1 MSSSTNSGS
10 CFSQAAKKHY
20 LSQAAISQQ
29 ISKLEEEV
37 GVRLFD
43 RSKYRPELTEAG
55 KYYYQKIKQLSEE
68 YEKIEKQTRY
78 IQKKNS
84 QKIVVGITG
93 PFENK
98 YLPRIINEYKEGHE
112 THFDVRVYTFEE
124 GKKLLEAGDI
134 DIAFGLSSEFSV
146 NPDISYETIHQ
157 SETCIVCSRKNR
169 LSQYK
174 SINPILVKDEPMIT
188 LSSQMGRK
196 FYDDFMK
203 EIDELKKADMDEAH
217 MGIASGY
224 EVKTDTDKLLV
235 IGRYV
240 VNTAGSSST
249 TIKYDTI
256 DKQNKLLI
264 TLPSLFKDEA
274 YIDIISENIK
284 AQMKEQMKDENN
296 VYWLEDEMMGDE
308 NFSKID
314 KNQSFYIT
322 KDNQL
327 VIAFDKY
334 EVAPGYM
341 GNPEFIIPSEL
352 LKDAA
357 LIWLQPCVQRMKAEL
372 ERHLS
377 CWL

>member
-1 MSSSTNSGS
+1 MNK
-10 CFSQAAKKHY
+10 F
-20 LSQAAISQQ
+20 
-29 ISKLEEEV
+29 
-37 GVRLFD
+37 RN
-43 RSKYRPELTEAG
+43 
-55 KYYYQKIKQLSEE
+55 E
-68 YEKIEKQTRY
+68 YENIEIPDELEFLVRTTIKEQE
-78 IQKKNS
+78 KKMKRKN
-84 QKIVVGITG
+84 
-93 PFENK
+93 
-98 YLPRIINEYKEGHE
+98 IINKS
-112 THFDVRVYTFEE
+112 VIAAAV
-124 GKKLLEAGDI
+124 AGVVFVGSI
-134 DIAFGLSSEFSV
+134 NLSSE
-146 NPDISYETIHQ
+146 ISYAL
-157 SETCIVCSRKNR
+157 SEVPVLGSIVRVLTFKTFE
-169 LSQYK
+169 L
-174 SINPILVKDEPMIT
+174 KDNNFDAELKTPAIEGLDSNLEAM
-188 LSSQMGRK
+188 LNEKYLDENQK
-196 FYDDFMK
+196 LYDDFMK

-256 DKQNKLLI
+256 DKQNKILI

-352 LKDAA
+352 LKDV
-357 LIWLQPCVQRMKAEL
+357 LVSEEYIK
-372 ERHLS
+372 
-377 CWL
+377 

>member
-1 MSSSTNSGS
+1 MNRFRNEYENIEIPDELEFLVRTTIKEQEKKMKRKNIINKSVIAAAVAGVVFVGSINLSSEISYALSEVPVLGS
-10 CFSQAAKKHY
+10 IVRVLTFKTFELKDNNFDAQLKTP
-20 LSQAAISQQ
+20 AIEGLD
-29 ISKLEEEV
+29 SKLEAM
-37 GVRLFD
+37 LN
-43 RSKYRPELTEAG
+43 
-55 KYYYQKIKQLSEE
+55 Q
-68 YEKIEKQTRY
+68 
-78 IQKKNS
+78 
-84 QKIVVGITG
+84 
-93 PFENK
+93 K
-98 YLPRIINEYKEGHE
+98 YLDENQ
-112 THFDVRVYTFEE
+112 
-124 GKKLLEAGDI
+124 KL
-134 DIAFGLSSEFSV
+134 
-146 NPDISYETIHQ
+146 
-157 SETCIVCSRKNR
+157 
-169 LSQYK
+169 
-174 SINPILVKDEPMIT
+174 
-188 LSSQMGRK
+188 
-196 FYDDFMK
+196 YDDFMK

-256 DKQNKLLI
+256 DKQNKILI

-284 AQMKEQMKDENN
+284 AQMKEQMKDESN

-308 NFSKID
+308 NFSNID

-352 LKDAA
+352 LKDA
-357 LIWLQPCVQRMKAEL
+357 LVSEEYIK
-372 ERHLS
+372 
-377 CWL
+377 

>member
-1 MSSSTNSGS
+1 MNKFRNEYENIEIPDELEFLVRTTIKEQEKKMKRKNIINKSVIAAAVAGVVFVGSINLSSEISYALSEVPVLGS
-10 CFSQAAKKHY
+10 IVRVLTLKTFELKDNNFDAQLKTP
-20 LSQAAISQQ
+20 AIEGLD
-29 ISKLEEEV
+29 SKLEAMLNE
-37 GVRLFD
+37 
-43 RSKYRPELTEAG
+43 
-55 KYYYQKIKQLSEE
+55 
-68 YEKIEKQTRY
+68 
-78 IQKKNS
+78 
-84 QKIVVGITG
+84 
-93 PFENK
+93 K
-98 YLPRIINEYKEGHE
+98 YLDENQ
-112 THFDVRVYTFEE
+112 
-124 GKKLLEAGDI
+124 KL
-134 DIAFGLSSEFSV
+134 
-146 NPDISYETIHQ
+146 
-157 SETCIVCSRKNR
+157 
-169 LSQYK
+169 
-174 SINPILVKDEPMIT
+174 
-188 LSSQMGRK
+188 
-196 FYDDFMK
+196 YDDFMK

-240 VNTAGSSST
+240 VNTVGSSST

-352 LKDAA
+352 LKDA
-357 LIWLQPCVQRMKAEL
+357 LVSEEYIK
-372 ERHLS
+372 
-377 CWL
+377 

>member
-1 MSSSTNSGS
+1 MNKFRNEYENIEIPDELEFLVRTTIKEQEKKMKRKNIINKSVIAAAVAGVVFVGSINLSSEISYALSEVPVLGS
-10 CFSQAAKKHY
+10 IVRVLTFKTFELKDNNFDAQ
-20 LSQAAISQQ
+20 LTTPAIEGLD
-29 ISKLEEEV
+29 SKLEAMLNE
-37 GVRLFD
+37 
-43 RSKYRPELTEAG
+43 
-55 KYYYQKIKQLSEE
+55 
-68 YEKIEKQTRY
+68 
-78 IQKKNS
+78 
-84 QKIVVGITG
+84 
-93 PFENK
+93 K
-98 YLPRIINEYKEGHE
+98 YLDENQ
-112 THFDVRVYTFEE
+112 
-124 GKKLLEAGDI
+124 KL
-134 DIAFGLSSEFSV
+134 
-146 NPDISYETIHQ
+146 
-157 SETCIVCSRKNR
+157 
-169 LSQYK
+169 
-174 SINPILVKDEPMIT
+174 
-188 LSSQMGRK
+188 
-196 FYDDFMK
+196 YDDFMK
-203 EIDELKKADMDEAH
+203 EIDELKKADMEEAH

-314 KNQSFYIT
+314 KNQCFYIT

-352 LKDAA
+352 LKDV
-357 LIWLQPCVQRMKAEL
+357 LVSEEYIK
-372 ERHLS
+372 
-377 CWL
+377 

>member
-1 MSSSTNSGS
+1 MNK
-10 CFSQAAKKHY
+10 F
-20 LSQAAISQQ
+20 
-29 ISKLEEEV
+29 
-37 GVRLFD
+37 RN
-43 RSKYRPELTEAG
+43 
-55 KYYYQKIKQLSEE
+55 E
-68 YEKIEKQTRY
+68 YENIEIPDELEFLVRTTIKEQE
-78 IQKKNS
+78 KKMKRKN
-84 QKIVVGITG
+84 
-93 PFENK
+93 
-98 YLPRIINEYKEGHE
+98 IINKS
-112 THFDVRVYTFEE
+112 VIAAAV
-124 GKKLLEAGDI
+124 AGVVFVGSI
-134 DIAFGLSSEFSV
+134 NLSSE
-146 NPDISYETIHQ
+146 ISYAL
-157 SETCIVCSRKNR
+157 SEVPVLGSIVRVLTFKTFE
-169 LSQYK
+169 L
-174 SINPILVKDEPMIT
+174 KDNNFDAELKTPAIEGLDSNLEAM
-188 LSSQMGRK
+188 LNQK
-196 FYDDFMK
+196 YLDENQKLYDDFMK

-256 DKQNKLLI
+256 DKQNKILI

-352 LKDAA
+352 LKDV
-357 LIWLQPCVQRMKAEL
+357 LVSEEYIK
-372 ERHLS
+372 
-377 CWL
+377 

>member
-1 MSSSTNSGS
+1 LIMNR
-10 CFSQAAKKHY
+10 F
-20 LSQAAISQQ
+20 
-29 ISKLEEEV
+29 
-37 GVRLFD
+37 RN
-43 RSKYRPELTEAG
+43 
-55 KYYYQKIKQLSEE
+55 E
-68 YEKIEKQTRY
+68 YENIE
-78 IQKKNS
+78 IPDELEFLVKKTIKEQEKVMKRKN
-84 QKIVVGITG
+84 
-93 PFENK
+93 
-98 YLPRIINEYKEGHE
+98 IINKS
-112 THFDVRVYTFEE
+112 VIAAAV
-124 GKKLLEAGDI
+124 AGVVFVGSI
-134 DIAFGLSSEFSV
+134 NLSSE
-146 NPDISYETIHQ
+146 ISYAL
-157 SETCIVCSRKNR
+157 SEVPVLGSIVRVLTFKTFE
-169 LSQYK
+169 L
-174 SINPILVKDEPMIT
+174 KDNNFDAELKTPAIEGLDSNLEAM
-188 LSSQMGRK
+188 LNEKYLDENQK
-196 FYDDFMK
+196 LYDDFMK

-256 DKQNKLLI
+256 DKQNKILI

-352 LKDAA
+352 LKDV
-357 LIWLQPCVQRMKAEL
+357 LVSDEYIK
-372 ERHLS
+372 
-377 CWL
+377 

>member
-1 MSSSTNSGS
+1 MNKFRNEYENIEIPDELEFLVRTTIKEQEKKMKRKNIINKSVIAAAVAGVVFVGSINLSSEISYALSEVPVLGS
-10 CFSQAAKKHY
+10 IVRVLTFKTFELKDNNFDAELKTP
-20 LSQAAISQQ
+20 AIEGLD
-29 ISKLEEEV
+29 SKLEAMLNE
-37 GVRLFD
+37 
-43 RSKYRPELTEAG
+43 
-55 KYYYQKIKQLSEE
+55 
-68 YEKIEKQTRY
+68 
-78 IQKKNS
+78 
-84 QKIVVGITG
+84 
-93 PFENK
+93 K
-98 YLPRIINEYKEGHE
+98 YLDENQ
-112 THFDVRVYTFEE
+112 
-124 GKKLLEAGDI
+124 KL
-134 DIAFGLSSEFSV
+134 
-146 NPDISYETIHQ
+146 
-157 SETCIVCSRKNR
+157 
-169 LSQYK
+169 
-174 SINPILVKDEPMIT
+174 
-188 LSSQMGRK
+188 
-196 FYDDFMK
+196 YDDFMK

-284 AQMKEQMKDENN
+284 AQMKEQMKDENK

-352 LKDAA
+352 LKDA
-357 LIWLQPCVQRMKAEL
+357 LVSEEYIK
-372 ERHLS
+372 
-377 CWL
+377 

>member
-1 MSSSTNSGS
+1 MNKFRNEYENIEIPDELEFLVRTTIKEQEKKMKRKNIINKSVIAAAVAGVVFVGSINLSSEISYALSEVPVLGS
-10 CFSQAAKKHY
+10 IVRVLTFKTFELKDNNFDAELKTP
-20 LSQAAISQQ
+20 AIEGLD
-29 ISKLEEEV
+29 SKLEAMLNE
-37 GVRLFD
+37 
-43 RSKYRPELTEAG
+43 
-55 KYYYQKIKQLSEE
+55 
-68 YEKIEKQTRY
+68 
-78 IQKKNS
+78 
-84 QKIVVGITG
+84 
-93 PFENK
+93 K
-98 YLPRIINEYKEGHE
+98 YLDENQ
-112 THFDVRVYTFEE
+112 
-124 GKKLLEAGDI
+124 KL
-134 DIAFGLSSEFSV
+134 
-146 NPDISYETIHQ
+146 
-157 SETCIVCSRKNR
+157 
-169 LSQYK
+169 
-174 SINPILVKDEPMIT
+174 
-188 LSSQMGRK
+188 
-196 FYDDFMK
+196 YDDFMK

-240 VNTAGSSST
+240 VNTVGSSST

-274 YIDIISENIK
+274 YIEIISENIK
-284 AQMKEQMKDENN
+284 TQMKEQMKDENN

-352 LKDAA
+352 LKDV
-357 LIWLQPCVQRMKAEL
+357 LVSEEYIK
-372 ERHLS
+372 
-377 CWL
+377 

>member
-1 MSSSTNSGS
+1 MNRFRNEYENIEIPDELEFLVRTTIKEQEKKMKRKNIINKSVIAAAVAGVVFVGSINLSSEISYALSEVPVLGS
-10 CFSQAAKKHY
+10 IVRVLTFKTFELKDNNFDAQLKTP
-20 LSQAAISQQ
+20 AIEGLD
-29 ISKLEEEV
+29 SKLEAMLNE
-37 GVRLFD
+37 
-43 RSKYRPELTEAG
+43 
-55 KYYYQKIKQLSEE
+55 
-68 YEKIEKQTRY
+68 
-78 IQKKNS
+78 
-84 QKIVVGITG
+84 
-93 PFENK
+93 K
-98 YLPRIINEYKEGHE
+98 YLDENQ
-112 THFDVRVYTFEE
+112 
-124 GKKLLEAGDI
+124 KL
-134 DIAFGLSSEFSV
+134 
-146 NPDISYETIHQ
+146 
-157 SETCIVCSRKNR
+157 
-169 LSQYK
+169 
-174 SINPILVKDEPMIT
+174 
-188 LSSQMGRK
+188 
-196 FYDDFMK
+196 YDDFMK
-203 EIDELKKADMDEAH
+203 EIDELKKADMEEAH

-284 AQMKEQMKDENN
+284 AQMKEQMKDESN

-352 LKDAA
+352 LKDA
-357 LIWLQPCVQRMKAEL
+357 LVSEEYIK
-372 ERHLS
+372 
-377 CWL
+377 

>member
-1 MSSSTNSGS
+1 MNKFRNEYENIEIPDELEFLVRTTIKEQEKKMKRKNIINKSVIAAAVAGVVFVGSINLSSEISYALSEVPVLGS
-10 CFSQAAKKHY
+10 IVRVLTFKTFELKDNNFDAELKTP
-20 LSQAAISQQ
+20 AIEGLD
-29 ISKLEEEV
+29 SKLEAMLNE
-37 GVRLFD
+37 
-43 RSKYRPELTEAG
+43 
-55 KYYYQKIKQLSEE
+55 
-68 YEKIEKQTRY
+68 
-78 IQKKNS
+78 
-84 QKIVVGITG
+84 
-93 PFENK
+93 K
-98 YLPRIINEYKEGHE
+98 YLDENQ
-112 THFDVRVYTFEE
+112 
-124 GKKLLEAGDI
+124 KL
-134 DIAFGLSSEFSV
+134 
-146 NPDISYETIHQ
+146 
-157 SETCIVCSRKNR
+157 
-169 LSQYK
+169 
-174 SINPILVKDEPMIT
+174 
-188 LSSQMGRK
+188 
-196 FYDDFMK
+196 YDDFMK

-240 VNTAGSSST
+240 VNTVGSSST

-352 LKDAA
+352 LKDA
-357 LIWLQPCVQRMKAEL
+357 LVSEEYIK
-372 ERHLS
+372 
-377 CWL
+377 

>member
-1 MSSSTNSGS
+1 MNKFRNEYENIEIPDELEFLVRTTIKEQEKKMKRKNIINKSVIAAAVAGVVFVGSINLSSEISYALSEVPVLGS
-10 CFSQAAKKHY
+10 IVRVLTFKTFELKDNNFDAELKTP
-20 LSQAAISQQ
+20 AIEGLD
-29 ISKLEEEV
+29 SKLEAMLNE
-37 GVRLFD
+37 
-43 RSKYRPELTEAG
+43 
-55 KYYYQKIKQLSEE
+55 
-68 YEKIEKQTRY
+68 
-78 IQKKNS
+78 
-84 QKIVVGITG
+84 
-93 PFENK
+93 K
-98 YLPRIINEYKEGHE
+98 YLDENQ
-112 THFDVRVYTFEE
+112 
-124 GKKLLEAGDI
+124 KL
-134 DIAFGLSSEFSV
+134 
-146 NPDISYETIHQ
+146 
-157 SETCIVCSRKNR
+157 
-169 LSQYK
+169 
-174 SINPILVKDEPMIT
+174 
-188 LSSQMGRK
+188 
-196 FYDDFMK
+196 YDDFMK

-284 AQMKEQMKDENN
+284 AQMKEQMKDESN

-352 LKDAA
+352 LKDV
-357 LIWLQPCVQRMKAEL
+357 LVSEEYIK
-372 ERHLS
+372 
-377 CWL
+377 

>member
-1 MSSSTNSGS
+1 MNKFRNEYENIEIPDELEFLVRTTIKEQEKKMKRKNIINKSVIAAAVAGVVFVGSINLSSEISYALSEVPVLGS
-10 CFSQAAKKHY
+10 IVRVLTFKTFELKDNNFDAQLKTP
-20 LSQAAISQQ
+20 AIEGLD
-29 ISKLEEEV
+29 SKLEAMLNE
-37 GVRLFD
+37 
-43 RSKYRPELTEAG
+43 
-55 KYYYQKIKQLSEE
+55 
-68 YEKIEKQTRY
+68 
-78 IQKKNS
+78 
-84 QKIVVGITG
+84 
-93 PFENK
+93 K
-98 YLPRIINEYKEGHE
+98 YLDENQ
-112 THFDVRVYTFEE
+112 
-124 GKKLLEAGDI
+124 KL
-134 DIAFGLSSEFSV
+134 
-146 NPDISYETIHQ
+146 
-157 SETCIVCSRKNR
+157 
-169 LSQYK
+169 
-174 SINPILVKDEPMIT
+174 
-188 LSSQMGRK
+188 
-196 FYDDFMK
+196 YDDFMK
-203 EIDELKKADMDEAH
+203 EIDELKKADMEEAH

-352 LKDAA
+352 LKDV
-357 LIWLQPCVQRMKAEL
+357 LVSEEYIK
-372 ERHLS
+372 
-377 CWL
+377 

>member
-1 MSSSTNSGS
+1 MNKFRNEYENIEIPDELEFLVRTTIKEQEKKMKRKNIINKSVIAAAVAGVVFVGSINLSSEISYALSEVPVLGS
-10 CFSQAAKKHY
+10 IVRVLTFKTFELKDNNFDAELKTP
-20 LSQAAISQQ
+20 AIEGLD
-29 ISKLEEEV
+29 SKLEAMLNE
-37 GVRLFD
+37 
-43 RSKYRPELTEAG
+43 
-55 KYYYQKIKQLSEE
+55 
-68 YEKIEKQTRY
+68 
-78 IQKKNS
+78 
-84 QKIVVGITG
+84 
-93 PFENK
+93 K
-98 YLPRIINEYKEGHE
+98 YLDENQ
-112 THFDVRVYTFEE
+112 
-124 GKKLLEAGDI
+124 KL
-134 DIAFGLSSEFSV
+134 
-146 NPDISYETIHQ
+146 
-157 SETCIVCSRKNR
+157 
-169 LSQYK
+169 
-174 SINPILVKDEPMIT
+174 
-188 LSSQMGRK
+188 
-196 FYDDFMK
+196 YDDFMK

-256 DKQNKLLI
+256 DKQNKILI

-314 KNQSFYIT
+314 KDQSFYIT

-352 LKDAA
+352 LKDA
-357 LIWLQPCVQRMKAEL
+357 LVSEEYIK
-372 ERHLS
+372 
-377 CWL
+377 

>member
-1 MSSSTNSGS
+1 MNKFRNEYENIEIPDELEFLVRTTIKEQEKKMKRKNIINKSVIAAAVAGVVFVGSINLSSEISYALSEVPVLGS
-10 CFSQAAKKHY
+10 IVRVLTFKTFELKDNNFDAQLKTP
-20 LSQAAISQQ
+20 AIEGLD
-29 ISKLEEEV
+29 SKLEAMLNE
-37 GVRLFD
+37 
-43 RSKYRPELTEAG
+43 
-55 KYYYQKIKQLSEE
+55 
-68 YEKIEKQTRY
+68 
-78 IQKKNS
+78 
-84 QKIVVGITG
+84 
-93 PFENK
+93 K
-98 YLPRIINEYKEGHE
+98 YLDENQ
-112 THFDVRVYTFEE
+112 
-124 GKKLLEAGDI
+124 KL
-134 DIAFGLSSEFSV
+134 
-146 NPDISYETIHQ
+146 
-157 SETCIVCSRKNR
+157 
-169 LSQYK
+169 
-174 SINPILVKDEPMIT
+174 
-188 LSSQMGRK
+188 
-196 FYDDFMK
+196 YDDFMK

-284 AQMKEQMKDENN
+284 AQMKEQMKDESN

-352 LKDAA
+352 LKDV
-357 LIWLQPCVQRMKAEL
+357 LVSDEYIK
-372 ERHLS
+372 
-377 CWL
+377 

>member
-1 MSSSTNSGS
+1 MNKFRNEYENIEIPDELEFLVRTTIKEQEKKMKRKNIINKSVIAAAVAGVVFVGSINLSSEISYALSEVPVLGS
-10 CFSQAAKKHY
+10 IVRVLTFKTFELKDNNFDAQLKTP
-20 LSQAAISQQ
+20 AIEGLD
-29 ISKLEEEV
+29 SKLEAMLNE
-37 GVRLFD
+37 
-43 RSKYRPELTEAG
+43 
-55 KYYYQKIKQLSEE
+55 
-68 YEKIEKQTRY
+68 
-78 IQKKNS
+78 
-84 QKIVVGITG
+84 
-93 PFENK
+93 K
-98 YLPRIINEYKEGHE
+98 YLDENQ
-112 THFDVRVYTFEE
+112 
-124 GKKLLEAGDI
+124 KL
-134 DIAFGLSSEFSV
+134 
-146 NPDISYETIHQ
+146 
-157 SETCIVCSRKNR
+157 
-169 LSQYK
+169 
-174 SINPILVKDEPMIT
+174 
-188 LSSQMGRK
+188 
-196 FYDDFMK
+196 YDDFMK
-203 EIDELKKADMDEAH
+203 EIDELKKADMEEAH

-240 VNTAGSSST
+240 VNTVGSSST

-352 LKDAA
+352 LKDA
-357 LIWLQPCVQRMKAEL
+357 LVSEEYIK
-372 ERHLS
+372 
-377 CWL
+377 

>member
-1 MSSSTNSGS
+1 MNKFRNEYENIEIPDELEFLVRTTIKEQEKKMKRKNIINKSVIAAAVAGVVFVGSINLSSEISYALSEVPVLGS
-10 CFSQAAKKHY
+10 IVRVLTFKTFELKDNNFDAELKTP
-20 LSQAAISQQ
+20 AIEGLD
-29 ISKLEEEV
+29 SKLEAM
-37 GVRLFD
+37 LN
-43 RSKYRPELTEAG
+43 
-55 KYYYQKIKQLSEE
+55 Q
-68 YEKIEKQTRY
+68 
-78 IQKKNS
+78 
-84 QKIVVGITG
+84 
-93 PFENK
+93 K
-98 YLPRIINEYKEGHE
+98 YLDENQ
-112 THFDVRVYTFEE
+112 
-124 GKKLLEAGDI
+124 KL
-134 DIAFGLSSEFSV
+134 
-146 NPDISYETIHQ
+146 
-157 SETCIVCSRKNR
+157 
-169 LSQYK
+169 
-174 SINPILVKDEPMIT
+174 
-188 LSSQMGRK
+188 
-196 FYDDFMK
+196 YDDFMK
-203 EIDELKKADMDEAH
+203 EIDELKKADMEEAH

-256 DKQNKLLI
+256 DKQNKILI

-352 LKDAA
+352 LKDV
-357 LIWLQPCVQRMKAEL
+357 LVSEEYIK
-372 ERHLS
+372 
-377 CWL
+377 

>member
-1 MSSSTNSGS
+1 MNRFRNEYENIEIPDELEFLVRTTIKEQEKKMKRKNIINKSVIAAAVAGVVFVGSINLSSEISYALSEVPVLGS
-10 CFSQAAKKHY
+10 IVRVLTFKTFELKDNNFDAQLKTP
-20 LSQAAISQQ
+20 AIEGLD
-29 ISKLEEEV
+29 SKLEAMLNE
-37 GVRLFD
+37 
-43 RSKYRPELTEAG
+43 
-55 KYYYQKIKQLSEE
+55 
-68 YEKIEKQTRY
+68 
-78 IQKKNS
+78 
-84 QKIVVGITG
+84 
-93 PFENK
+93 K
-98 YLPRIINEYKEGHE
+98 YLDENQ
-112 THFDVRVYTFEE
+112 
-124 GKKLLEAGDI
+124 KL
-134 DIAFGLSSEFSV
+134 
-146 NPDISYETIHQ
+146 
-157 SETCIVCSRKNR
+157 
-169 LSQYK
+169 
-174 SINPILVKDEPMIT
+174 
-188 LSSQMGRK
+188 
-196 FYDDFMK
+196 YDDFMK

-240 VNTAGSSST
+240 VNTVGSSST

-284 AQMKEQMKDENN
+284 AQMKERMKDENN

-352 LKDAA
+352 LKDV
-357 LIWLQPCVQRMKAEL
+357 LVSEEYIK
-372 ERHLS
+372 
-377 CWL
+377 

>member
-1 MSSSTNSGS
+1 MNRFRNEYENIEIPDELEFLVRTTIKEQEKKMKRKNIINKSVIAAAVAGVVFVGSINLSSEISYALSEVPVLGS
-10 CFSQAAKKHY
+10 IVRVLTFKTFELKDNNFDAELKTP
-20 LSQAAISQQ
+20 AIEGLD
-29 ISKLEEEV
+29 SKLEAMLNE
-37 GVRLFD
+37 
-43 RSKYRPELTEAG
+43 
-55 KYYYQKIKQLSEE
+55 
-68 YEKIEKQTRY
+68 
-78 IQKKNS
+78 
-84 QKIVVGITG
+84 
-93 PFENK
+93 K
-98 YLPRIINEYKEGHE
+98 YLDENQ
-112 THFDVRVYTFEE
+112 
-124 GKKLLEAGDI
+124 KL
-134 DIAFGLSSEFSV
+134 
-146 NPDISYETIHQ
+146 
-157 SETCIVCSRKNR
+157 
-169 LSQYK
+169 
-174 SINPILVKDEPMIT
+174 
-188 LSSQMGRK
+188 
-196 FYDDFMK
+196 YDDFMK

-284 AQMKEQMKDENN
+284 AQMKEQMKDESN

-352 LKDAA
+352 LKDA
-357 LIWLQPCVQRMKAEL
+357 LVSEKYIK
-372 ERHLS
+372 
-377 CWL
+377 

>member
-1 MSSSTNSGS
+1 MNRFRNEYENIEIPDELEFLVRTTIKEQEKKMKRKNIINKSVIAAAVAGVVFVGSINLSSEISYALSEVPVLGS
-10 CFSQAAKKHY
+10 IVRVLIFKTFELKDNNFDAQ
-20 LSQAAISQQ
+20 LTTPAIEGLD
-29 ISKLEEEV
+29 SKLEAMLNE
-37 GVRLFD
+37 
-43 RSKYRPELTEAG
+43 
-55 KYYYQKIKQLSEE
+55 
-68 YEKIEKQTRY
+68 
-78 IQKKNS
+78 
-84 QKIVVGITG
+84 
-93 PFENK
+93 K
-98 YLPRIINEYKEGHE
+98 YLDENQ
-112 THFDVRVYTFEE
+112 
-124 GKKLLEAGDI
+124 KL
-134 DIAFGLSSEFSV
+134 
-146 NPDISYETIHQ
+146 
-157 SETCIVCSRKNR
+157 
-169 LSQYK
+169 
-174 SINPILVKDEPMIT
+174 
-188 LSSQMGRK
+188 
-196 FYDDFMK
+196 YDDFMK
-203 EIDELKKADMDEAH
+203 EIDEMKKADMDEAH

-352 LKDAA
+352 LKDA
-357 LIWLQPCVQRMKAEL
+357 LVSEEYIK
-372 ERHLS
+372 
-377 CWL
+377 

>member
-1 MSSSTNSGS
+1 MNKFRNEYENIEIPDELEFLVRTTIKEQEKKMKRKNIINKSAIAAAVAGVVFVGSINLSSEISYALSEVPVLGS
-10 CFSQAAKKHY
+10 IVRVLTFKTFELKDNNFDAQLKTP
-20 LSQAAISQQ
+20 AIEGLD
-29 ISKLEEEV
+29 SKLEAMLNE
-37 GVRLFD
+37 
-43 RSKYRPELTEAG
+43 
-55 KYYYQKIKQLSEE
+55 
-68 YEKIEKQTRY
+68 
-78 IQKKNS
+78 
-84 QKIVVGITG
+84 
-93 PFENK
+93 K
-98 YLPRIINEYKEGHE
+98 YLDENQ
-112 THFDVRVYTFEE
+112 
-124 GKKLLEAGDI
+124 KL
-134 DIAFGLSSEFSV
+134 
-146 NPDISYETIHQ
+146 
-157 SETCIVCSRKNR
+157 
-169 LSQYK
+169 
-174 SINPILVKDEPMIT
+174 
-188 LSSQMGRK
+188 
-196 FYDDFMK
+196 YDDFMK

-256 DKQNKLLI
+256 DKQNKILI

-352 LKDAA
+352 LKDV
-357 LIWLQPCVQRMKAEL
+357 LVSEEYIK
-372 ERHLS
+372 
-377 CWL
+377 

>member
-1 MSSSTNSGS
+1 MNKFRNEYENIEIPDELEFLVRTTIKEQEKKMKRKNIINKSVIAAAVAGVVFVGSINLSSEISYALSEVPVLGS
-10 CFSQAAKKHY
+10 IVRVLTFKTFELKDNNFDAQLKTP
-20 LSQAAISQQ
+20 AIEGLD
-29 ISKLEEEV
+29 SKLEAMLNE
-37 GVRLFD
+37 
-43 RSKYRPELTEAG
+43 
-55 KYYYQKIKQLSEE
+55 
-68 YEKIEKQTRY
+68 
-78 IQKKNS
+78 
-84 QKIVVGITG
+84 
-93 PFENK
+93 K
-98 YLPRIINEYKEGHE
+98 YLDENQ
-112 THFDVRVYTFEE
+112 
-124 GKKLLEAGDI
+124 KL
-134 DIAFGLSSEFSV
+134 
-146 NPDISYETIHQ
+146 
-157 SETCIVCSRKNR
+157 
-169 LSQYK
+169 
-174 SINPILVKDEPMIT
+174 
-188 LSSQMGRK
+188 
-196 FYDDFMK
+196 YDDFMK
-203 EIDELKKADMDEAH
+203 EIDELKKADMEEAH

-240 VNTAGSSST
+240 VNTVGSSST
-249 TIKYDTI
+249 TIQYDTI

-352 LKDAA
+352 LKDA
-357 LIWLQPCVQRMKAEL
+357 LVSEEYIK
-372 ERHLS
+372 
-377 CWL
+377 

>member
-1 MSSSTNSGS
+1 MNR
-10 CFSQAAKKHY
+10 F
-20 LSQAAISQQ
+20 
-29 ISKLEEEV
+29 
-37 GVRLFD
+37 RN
-43 RSKYRPELTEAG
+43 
-55 KYYYQKIKQLSEE
+55 E
-68 YEKIEKQTRY
+68 YENIEIPDELEFLVRTTIKEQE
-78 IQKKNS
+78 KKMKRKN
-84 QKIVVGITG
+84 
-93 PFENK
+93 
-98 YLPRIINEYKEGHE
+98 IINKS
-112 THFDVRVYTFEE
+112 VIAAAV
-124 GKKLLEAGDI
+124 AGVVFVGSI
-134 DIAFGLSSEFSV
+134 NLSSE
-146 NPDISYETIHQ
+146 ISYALSEVPVLGSIVRVLTFKTFELKDNNFDAELKTPAIEGLDSNLETMLN
-157 SETCIVCSRKNR
+157 EKY
-169 LSQYK
+169 L
-174 SINPILVKDEPMIT
+174 DENQK
-188 LSSQMGRK
+188 L
-196 FYDDFMK
+196 YDDFMK

-352 LKDAA
+352 LKDA
-357 LIWLQPCVQRMKAEL
+357 LVSEEYIK
-372 ERHLS
+372 
-377 CWL
+377 

>member
-1 MSSSTNSGS
+1 MNR
-10 CFSQAAKKHY
+10 F
-20 LSQAAISQQ
+20 
-29 ISKLEEEV
+29 
-37 GVRLFD
+37 RN
-43 RSKYRPELTEAG
+43 
-55 KYYYQKIKQLSEE
+55 E
-68 YEKIEKQTRY
+68 YENIEIPDELEFLVRTTIKEQE
-78 IQKKNS
+78 KKMKRKN
-84 QKIVVGITG
+84 
-93 PFENK
+93 
-98 YLPRIINEYKEGHE
+98 IINKS
-112 THFDVRVYTFEE
+112 VIAAAV
-124 GKKLLEAGDI
+124 AGVVFVGSI
-134 DIAFGLSSEFSV
+134 NLSSE
-146 NPDISYETIHQ
+146 ISYAL
-157 SETCIVCSRKNR
+157 SEVPVLGSIVRVLTFKTFELKDNNFDAELKTPAIEGLDSN
-169 LSQYK
+169 LEA
-174 SINPILVKDEPMIT
+174 ILNEKYLDENQK
-188 LSSQMGRK
+188 L
-196 FYDDFMK
+196 YDDFMK
-203 EIDELKKADMDEAH
+203 EIDELKKADMEEAH

-352 LKDAA
+352 LKDV
-357 LIWLQPCVQRMKAEL
+357 LVSEEYIK
-372 ERHLS
+372 
-377 CWL
+377 

>member
-1 MSSSTNSGS
+1 MNKFRNEYENIEIPDELEFLVRTTIKEQEKKMKRKNIINKSVIAAAVAGVVFVGSINLSSEISYALSEVPVLGS
-10 CFSQAAKKHY
+10 IVRVLTFKTFELKDNNFDAQLKTP
-20 LSQAAISQQ
+20 AIEGLD
-29 ISKLEEEV
+29 SKLEAMLNE
-37 GVRLFD
+37 
-43 RSKYRPELTEAG
+43 
-55 KYYYQKIKQLSEE
+55 
-68 YEKIEKQTRY
+68 
-78 IQKKNS
+78 
-84 QKIVVGITG
+84 
-93 PFENK
+93 K
-98 YLPRIINEYKEGHE
+98 YLDENQ
-112 THFDVRVYTFEE
+112 
-124 GKKLLEAGDI
+124 KL
-134 DIAFGLSSEFSV
+134 
-146 NPDISYETIHQ
+146 
-157 SETCIVCSRKNR
+157 
-169 LSQYK
+169 
-174 SINPILVKDEPMIT
+174 
-188 LSSQMGRK
+188 
-196 FYDDFMK
+196 YDDFMK

-284 AQMKEQMKDENN
+284 AQMKEQMKDENK

-352 LKDAA
+352 LKDA
-357 LIWLQPCVQRMKAEL
+357 LVSEEYIK
-372 ERHLS
+372 
-377 CWL
+377 

>member
-1 MSSSTNSGS
+1 MNRFRNEYENIEIPDELEFLVRTTIKEQEKKMKRKNIINKSVIAAAVAGVVFVGSINLSSEISYALSEVPVLGS
-10 CFSQAAKKHY
+10 IVRVLTFKTFELKDNNFDAQLKTP
-20 LSQAAISQQ
+20 AIEGLD
-29 ISKLEEEV
+29 SKLEAMLNE
-37 GVRLFD
+37 
-43 RSKYRPELTEAG
+43 
-55 KYYYQKIKQLSEE
+55 
-68 YEKIEKQTRY
+68 
-78 IQKKNS
+78 
-84 QKIVVGITG
+84 
-93 PFENK
+93 K
-98 YLPRIINEYKEGHE
+98 YLDENQ
-112 THFDVRVYTFEE
+112 
-124 GKKLLEAGDI
+124 KL
-134 DIAFGLSSEFSV
+134 
-146 NPDISYETIHQ
+146 
-157 SETCIVCSRKNR
+157 
-169 LSQYK
+169 
-174 SINPILVKDEPMIT
+174 
-188 LSSQMGRK
+188 
-196 FYDDFMK
+196 YDDFMK
-203 EIDELKKADMDEAH
+203 EIDEMKKADMDEAH

-352 LKDAA
+352 LKDA
-357 LIWLQPCVQRMKAEL
+357 LVSEEYIK
-372 ERHLS
+372 
-377 CWL
+377 

>member
-1 MSSSTNSGS
+1 MNRFRNEYENIEIPDELEFLVRTTIKEQEKKMKRKNIINKSVIAAAVAGVVFVGSINLSSEISYALSEVPVLGS
-10 CFSQAAKKHY
+10 IVRVLTFKTFELKDNNFDAELKTP
-20 LSQAAISQQ
+20 AIEGLD
-29 ISKLEEEV
+29 SKLEAM
-37 GVRLFD
+37 LN
-43 RSKYRPELTEAG
+43 
-55 KYYYQKIKQLSEE
+55 Q
-68 YEKIEKQTRY
+68 
-78 IQKKNS
+78 
-84 QKIVVGITG
+84 
-93 PFENK
+93 K
-98 YLPRIINEYKEGHE
+98 YLDENQ
-112 THFDVRVYTFEE
+112 
-124 GKKLLEAGDI
+124 KL
-134 DIAFGLSSEFSV
+134 
-146 NPDISYETIHQ
+146 
-157 SETCIVCSRKNR
+157 
-169 LSQYK
+169 
-174 SINPILVKDEPMIT
+174 
-188 LSSQMGRK
+188 
-196 FYDDFMK
+196 YDDFMK

-256 DKQNKLLI
+256 DKQNKILI

-352 LKDAA
+352 LKDA
-357 LIWLQPCVQRMKAEL
+357 LVSEEYIK
-372 ERHLS
+372 
-377 CWL
+377 

>member
-1 MSSSTNSGS
+1 MNSFRNEYENIEIRDELEFLVRTTIKEQEKKMKRKNIINKSVIAAAVAGVVFVGSINLSSEISYALSEVPVLGS
-10 CFSQAAKKHY
+10 IVRVLTFKTFELKDNNFDAQLKTP
-20 LSQAAISQQ
+20 AIEGLD
-29 ISKLEEEV
+29 SKLEAMLNE
-37 GVRLFD
+37 
-43 RSKYRPELTEAG
+43 
-55 KYYYQKIKQLSEE
+55 
-68 YEKIEKQTRY
+68 
-78 IQKKNS
+78 
-84 QKIVVGITG
+84 
-93 PFENK
+93 K
-98 YLPRIINEYKEGHE
+98 YLDENQ
-112 THFDVRVYTFEE
+112 
-124 GKKLLEAGDI
+124 KL
-134 DIAFGLSSEFSV
+134 
-146 NPDISYETIHQ
+146 
-157 SETCIVCSRKNR
+157 
-169 LSQYK
+169 
-174 SINPILVKDEPMIT
+174 
-188 LSSQMGRK
+188 
-196 FYDDFMK
+196 YDDFMK

-256 DKQNKLLI
+256 DKQNKILI

-352 LKDAA
+352 LKDA
-357 LIWLQPCVQRMKAEL
+357 LVSEEYIK
-372 ERHLS
+372 
-377 CWL
+377 

>member
-1 MSSSTNSGS
+1 MNKFRNEYENIEIPDELEFLVRTTIKEQEKKMKRKNIINKSVIAAAVAGVVFVGSINLSSEISYALSEVPVLGS
-10 CFSQAAKKHY
+10 IVRVLTFKTFELKDNNFDAQLKTP
-20 LSQAAISQQ
+20 AIEGLD
-29 ISKLEEEV
+29 SKLEAMLNE
-37 GVRLFD
+37 
-43 RSKYRPELTEAG
+43 
-55 KYYYQKIKQLSEE
+55 
-68 YEKIEKQTRY
+68 
-78 IQKKNS
+78 
-84 QKIVVGITG
+84 
-93 PFENK
+93 K
-98 YLPRIINEYKEGHE
+98 YLDENQ
-112 THFDVRVYTFEE
+112 
-124 GKKLLEAGDI
+124 KL
-134 DIAFGLSSEFSV
+134 
-146 NPDISYETIHQ
+146 
-157 SETCIVCSRKNR
+157 
-169 LSQYK
+169 
-174 SINPILVKDEPMIT
+174 
-188 LSSQMGRK
+188 
-196 FYDDFMK
+196 YDDFMK
-203 EIDELKKADMDEAH
+203 EIDEMKKADMDEAH

-352 LKDAA
+352 LKDA
-357 LIWLQPCVQRMKAEL
+357 LVSEEYIK
-372 ERHLS
+372 
-377 CWL
+377 

>member
-1 MSSSTNSGS
+1 MNK
-10 CFSQAAKKHY
+10 F
-20 LSQAAISQQ
+20 
-29 ISKLEEEV
+29 
-37 GVRLFD
+37 RN
-43 RSKYRPELTEAG
+43 
-55 KYYYQKIKQLSEE
+55 E
-68 YEKIEKQTRY
+68 YENIEIPDELEFLVRTTIKEQE
-78 IQKKNS
+78 KKMKRKN
-84 QKIVVGITG
+84 
-93 PFENK
+93 
-98 YLPRIINEYKEGHE
+98 IINKS
-112 THFDVRVYTFEE
+112 VIAAAV
-124 GKKLLEAGDI
+124 AGVVFVGSI
-134 DIAFGLSSEFSV
+134 NLSSE
-146 NPDISYETIHQ
+146 ISYAL
-157 SETCIVCSRKNR
+157 SEVPVLGSIVRVLTLKTFE
-169 LSQYK
+169 L
-174 SINPILVKDEPMIT
+174 KDNNFDAELKTPAIEGLDSNLEAM
-188 LSSQMGRK
+188 LNQK
-196 FYDDFMK
+196 YLDENQKLYDDFMK
-203 EIDELKKADMDEAH
+203 EIDELKKADMEEAH

-240 VNTAGSSST
+240 VNTVGSSST
-249 TIKYDTI
+249 TIQYDTI

-352 LKDAA
+352 LKDA
-357 LIWLQPCVQRMKAEL
+357 LVSEEYIK
-372 ERHLS
+372 
-377 CWL
+377 

>member
-1 MSSSTNSGS
+1 MNKFRNEYENIEIPDELEFLVRTTIKEQEKKMKRKNIINKSVIAAAVAGVVFVGSINLSSEISYALSEVPVLGS
-10 CFSQAAKKHY
+10 IVRVLTFKTFELKDNNFDAELKTP
-20 LSQAAISQQ
+20 AIEGLD
-29 ISKLEEEV
+29 SKLEAMLNE
-37 GVRLFD
+37 
-43 RSKYRPELTEAG
+43 
-55 KYYYQKIKQLSEE
+55 
-68 YEKIEKQTRY
+68 
-78 IQKKNS
+78 
-84 QKIVVGITG
+84 
-93 PFENK
+93 K
-98 YLPRIINEYKEGHE
+98 YLDENQ
-112 THFDVRVYTFEE
+112 
-124 GKKLLEAGDI
+124 KL
-134 DIAFGLSSEFSV
+134 
-146 NPDISYETIHQ
+146 
-157 SETCIVCSRKNR
+157 
-169 LSQYK
+169 
-174 SINPILVKDEPMIT
+174 
-188 LSSQMGRK
+188 
-196 FYDDFMK
+196 YDDFMK

-352 LKDAA
+352 LKDD
-357 LIWLQPCVQRMKAEL
+357 LVSEEYIK
-372 ERHLS
+372 
-377 CWL
+377 

>member
-1 MSSSTNSGS
+1 MNKFRNEYENIEIPDELEFLVRTTIKEQEKKMKRKNIINKSVIAAAVAGVVFVGSINLSSEISYALSEVPVLGS
-10 CFSQAAKKHY
+10 IVRVLTFKTFELKDNNFDAELKTP
-20 LSQAAISQQ
+20 AIEGLD
-29 ISKLEEEV
+29 SKLEAMLNE
-37 GVRLFD
+37 
-43 RSKYRPELTEAG
+43 
-55 KYYYQKIKQLSEE
+55 
-68 YEKIEKQTRY
+68 
-78 IQKKNS
+78 
-84 QKIVVGITG
+84 
-93 PFENK
+93 K
-98 YLPRIINEYKEGHE
+98 YLDENQ
-112 THFDVRVYTFEE
+112 
-124 GKKLLEAGDI
+124 KL
-134 DIAFGLSSEFSV
+134 
-146 NPDISYETIHQ
+146 
-157 SETCIVCSRKNR
+157 
-169 LSQYK
+169 
-174 SINPILVKDEPMIT
+174 
-188 LSSQMGRK
+188 
-196 FYDDFMK
+196 YDDFMK

-256 DKQNKLLI
+256 DKQNKILI

-284 AQMKEQMKDENN
+284 AQMKEQMKDENK

-352 LKDAA
+352 LKDA
-357 LIWLQPCVQRMKAEL
+357 LVSEEYIK
-372 ERHLS
+372 
-377 CWL
+377 

>member
-1 MSSSTNSGS
+1 MNRFRNEYENIEIPDELEFLVRTTIKEQEKKMKRKNIINKSVIAAAVAGVVFVGSINLSSEISYALSEVPVLGS
-10 CFSQAAKKHY
+10 IVRVLTFKTFELKDNNFDAELKTP
-20 LSQAAISQQ
+20 AIEGLD
-29 ISKLEEEV
+29 SKLEAMLNE
-37 GVRLFD
+37 
-43 RSKYRPELTEAG
+43 
-55 KYYYQKIKQLSEE
+55 
-68 YEKIEKQTRY
+68 
-78 IQKKNS
+78 
-84 QKIVVGITG
+84 
-93 PFENK
+93 K
-98 YLPRIINEYKEGHE
+98 YLDENQ
-112 THFDVRVYTFEE
+112 
-124 GKKLLEAGDI
+124 KL
-134 DIAFGLSSEFSV
+134 
-146 NPDISYETIHQ
+146 
-157 SETCIVCSRKNR
+157 
-169 LSQYK
+169 
-174 SINPILVKDEPMIT
+174 
-188 LSSQMGRK
+188 
-196 FYDDFMK
+196 YDDFMK

-352 LKDAA
+352 LKDA
-357 LIWLQPCVQRMKAEL
+357 LVSEEYIK
-372 ERHLS
+372 
-377 CWL
+377 

>member
-1 MSSSTNSGS
+1 MNKFRNEYENIEIPDELEFLVRTTIKEQEKKMKRKNIINKSVIAAAVAGVVFVGSINLSSEISYALSEVPVLGS
-10 CFSQAAKKHY
+10 IVRVLTFKTFELKDNNFDAELKTP
-20 LSQAAISQQ
+20 AIEGLD
-29 ISKLEEEV
+29 SKLEAM
-37 GVRLFD
+37 LN
-43 RSKYRPELTEAG
+43 
-55 KYYYQKIKQLSEE
+55 Q
-68 YEKIEKQTRY
+68 
-78 IQKKNS
+78 
-84 QKIVVGITG
+84 
-93 PFENK
+93 K
-98 YLPRIINEYKEGHE
+98 YLDENQ
-112 THFDVRVYTFEE
+112 
-124 GKKLLEAGDI
+124 KL
-134 DIAFGLSSEFSV
+134 
-146 NPDISYETIHQ
+146 
-157 SETCIVCSRKNR
+157 
-169 LSQYK
+169 
-174 SINPILVKDEPMIT
+174 
-188 LSSQMGRK
+188 
-196 FYDDFMK
+196 YDDFMK

-256 DKQNKLLI
+256 DKQNKILI

-352 LKDAA
+352 LKDV
-357 LIWLQPCVQRMKAEL
+357 LVSDEYIK
-372 ERHLS
+372 
-377 CWL
+377 

>member
-1 MSSSTNSGS
+1 MNKFRNEYENIEIPDELEFLVRTTIKEQEKKMKRKNIINKSVIAAAVAGVVFVGSINLSSEISYALSEVPVLGS
-10 CFSQAAKKHY
+10 IVRVLTFKTFELKDNNFDAELKTP
-20 LSQAAISQQ
+20 AIEGLD
-29 ISKLEEEV
+29 SKLEAMLNE
-37 GVRLFD
+37 
-43 RSKYRPELTEAG
+43 
-55 KYYYQKIKQLSEE
+55 
-68 YEKIEKQTRY
+68 
-78 IQKKNS
+78 
-84 QKIVVGITG
+84 
-93 PFENK
+93 K
-98 YLPRIINEYKEGHE
+98 YLDENQ
-112 THFDVRVYTFEE
+112 
-124 GKKLLEAGDI
+124 KL
-134 DIAFGLSSEFSV
+134 
-146 NPDISYETIHQ
+146 
-157 SETCIVCSRKNR
+157 
-169 LSQYK
+169 
-174 SINPILVKDEPMIT
+174 
-188 LSSQMGRK
+188 
-196 FYDDFMK
+196 YDDFMK

-334 EVAPGYM
+334 VVAPGYM

-352 LKDAA
+352 LKDV
-357 LIWLQPCVQRMKAEL
+357 LVSDEYIK
-372 ERHLS
+372 
-377 CWL
+377 

>member
-1 MSSSTNSGS
+1 MNRFRNEYENIEIPDELEFLVRTTIKEQEKKMKRKNIINKSVIAAAVAGVVFVGSINLSSEISYALSEVPVLGS
-10 CFSQAAKKHY
+10 IVRVLTFKTFELKDNNFDAELKTP
-20 LSQAAISQQ
+20 AIEGLD
-29 ISKLEEEV
+29 SKLEAM
-37 GVRLFD
+37 LN
-43 RSKYRPELTEAG
+43 
-55 KYYYQKIKQLSEE
+55 Q
-68 YEKIEKQTRY
+68 
-78 IQKKNS
+78 
-84 QKIVVGITG
+84 
-93 PFENK
+93 K
-98 YLPRIINEYKEGHE
+98 YLDENQ
-112 THFDVRVYTFEE
+112 
-124 GKKLLEAGDI
+124 KL
-134 DIAFGLSSEFSV
+134 
-146 NPDISYETIHQ
+146 
-157 SETCIVCSRKNR
+157 
-169 LSQYK
+169 
-174 SINPILVKDEPMIT
+174 
-188 LSSQMGRK
+188 
-196 FYDDFMK
+196 YDDFMK

-352 LKDAA
+352 LKDV
-357 LIWLQPCVQRMKAEL
+357 LVSEEYIK
-372 ERHLS
+372 
-377 CWL
+377 

>member
-1 MSSSTNSGS
+1 MNKFRNEYENIEIPDELEFLVRTTIKEQEKKMKRKNIINKSVIAAAVAGVVFVGSINLSSEISYALSEVPVLGS
-10 CFSQAAKKHY
+10 IVRVLTFKTFELKDNNFDAELKTP
-20 LSQAAISQQ
+20 AIEGLD
-29 ISKLEEEV
+29 SKLEAMLNE
-37 GVRLFD
+37 
-43 RSKYRPELTEAG
+43 
-55 KYYYQKIKQLSEE
+55 
-68 YEKIEKQTRY
+68 
-78 IQKKNS
+78 
-84 QKIVVGITG
+84 
-93 PFENK
+93 K
-98 YLPRIINEYKEGHE
+98 YLDENQ
-112 THFDVRVYTFEE
+112 
-124 GKKLLEAGDI
+124 KL
-134 DIAFGLSSEFSV
+134 
-146 NPDISYETIHQ
+146 
-157 SETCIVCSRKNR
+157 
-169 LSQYK
+169 
-174 SINPILVKDEPMIT
+174 
-188 LSSQMGRK
+188 
-196 FYDDFMK
+196 YDDFMK
-203 EIDELKKADMDEAH
+203 EIDELKKADMEEAH

-352 LKDAA
+352 LKDV
-357 LIWLQPCVQRMKAEL
+357 LVSDEYIK
-372 ERHLS
+372 
-377 CWL
+377 

>member
-1 MSSSTNSGS
+1 MNKFRNEYENIEIPDELEFLVRTTIKEQEKKMKRKNIINKSVIAAAVAGVVFVGSINLSSEISYALSEVPVLGS
-10 CFSQAAKKHY
+10 IVRVLTFKTFELKDNNFDAELKTP
-20 LSQAAISQQ
+20 AIEGLD
-29 ISKLEEEV
+29 SKLEAMLNE
-37 GVRLFD
+37 
-43 RSKYRPELTEAG
+43 
-55 KYYYQKIKQLSEE
+55 
-68 YEKIEKQTRY
+68 
-78 IQKKNS
+78 
-84 QKIVVGITG
+84 
-93 PFENK
+93 K
-98 YLPRIINEYKEGHE
+98 YLDENQ
-112 THFDVRVYTFEE
+112 
-124 GKKLLEAGDI
+124 KL
-134 DIAFGLSSEFSV
+134 
-146 NPDISYETIHQ
+146 
-157 SETCIVCSRKNR
+157 
-169 LSQYK
+169 
-174 SINPILVKDEPMIT
+174 
-188 LSSQMGRK
+188 
-196 FYDDFMK
+196 YDDFMK

-240 VNTAGSSST
+240 VNTVGSSST

-352 LKDAA
+352 LKDV
-357 LIWLQPCVQRMKAEL
+357 LVSDEYIK
-372 ERHLS
+372 
-377 CWL
+377 